1 MVPKQRKANPMIS
14 KSLTLSAAAGRSMFT
29 GKLASAKQAL
39 RAEVEMLTRLYSR
52 DGGVIHVCKPAIAHG
67 ASFST
72 NQRPTRVP
80 PGTSFL

>member
-1 MVPKQRKANPMIS
+1 MIS

-52 DGGVIHVCKPAIAHG
+52 DGGVINRLPPGVAYG
-67 ASFST
+67 ASFSR
-72 NQRPTRVP
+72 NQHPRQR
-80 PGTSFL
+80 